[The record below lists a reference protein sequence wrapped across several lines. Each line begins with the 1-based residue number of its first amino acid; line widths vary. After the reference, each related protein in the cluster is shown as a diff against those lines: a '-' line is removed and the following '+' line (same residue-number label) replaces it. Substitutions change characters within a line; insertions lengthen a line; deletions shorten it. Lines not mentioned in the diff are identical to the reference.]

1 MSFGGI
7 EKPVRIGDDE
17 KLDDQAVIGLYEDVT
32 SDVLIDARAER
43 ALVRKLDLR
52 ILPILCLMYLAACEY
67 LSNDWSPALS
77 NKRRRSGPKQHWK
90 CTNHASKHRRSV
102 GRRSHWRTFQL
113 DQYVH
118 DTRYS
123 ETLTTDTSRHSIHFL
138 LLLRT

>member
-7 EKPVRIGDDE
+7 EKPVRIGDDK

-32 SDVLIDARAER
+32 SDVLIDARAEG

-67 LSNDWSPALS
+67 PYNDSSLALS
-77 NKRRRSGPKQHWK
+77 NKQRRSGPEQHWK
-90 CTNHASKHRRSV
+90 CANHAPKHRRSV
-102 GRRSHWRTFQL
+102 GRRSHWRAFQL
-113 DQYVH
+113 DQYAH
-118 DTRYS
+118 DARYS
-123 ETLTTDTSRHSIHFL
+123 EIPTTDTSHHSIHFL

>member
-17 KLDDQAVIGLYEDVT
+17 KHDDQAVIGLYEDVT

-67 LSNDWSPALS
+67 PYND
-77 NKRRRSGPKQHWK
+77 
-90 CTNHASKHRRSV
+90 
-102 GRRSHWRTFQL
+102 
-113 DQYVH
+113 
-118 DTRYS
+118 
-123 ETLTTDTSRHSIHFL
+123 
-138 LLLRT
+138 